1 MISWLIAICGVLG
14 QGIWVT
20 KSSKITVFAAAEDD
34 KGVYKGENLQV
45 FRFFPKRF
53 HIQHVS

>member
-20 KSSKITVFAAAEDD
+20 KSKITVVAAAEDD
-34 KGVYKGENLQV
+34 KDVYKGENLQV

-53 HIQHVS
+53 HMQHVS

>member
-1 MISWLIAICGVLG
+1 M
-14 QGIWVT
+14 T